1 MRPILL
7 QGHERSLTQIKFNR
21 EGDLLFS
28 CSKDHVIN
36 VWFSHNGERLGTY
49 DGHNGTVWTIDVD
62 FITHPPLSC
71 IPAVSHTIRSPNVI
85 TNPLDSGSAESRFLV
100 SGSADN
106 TMRLW
111 SVQTGKCLYRWEFP
125 TAVKRVAF
133 SEDDQQV
140 VCVTEQRDGTNQSKE
155 PESFFNPTGS
165 KAVVC
170 AFATPNLIL
179 TGHESGK
186 VALFDA
192 KTGDEVLN
200 NERAHMD
207 VVTDLQLSPDR
218 TYFITSSKDKTAR
231 LHDTKTLQVLKTY
244 QTETPLNS
252 AAIAPGKPYVLLGG
266 GQDAMSVTTT
276 SLRQGKFETRFWHK
290 IFEEEVGR
298 VKGHFGPV
306 NTIAVSPKGDC
317 YASGGEDGFVRVH
330 HFDESYFRA
339 KPYGDLEVE
348 E

>member
-28 CSKDHVIN
+28 CSKDHIIN
-36 VWFSHNGERLGTY
+36 VWFTHNGERLGTY
-49 DGHNGTVWTIDVD
+49 DGHNGTVWTVDVD
-62 FITHPPLSC
+62 SNSEFM
-71 IPAVSHTIRSPNVI
+71 
-85 TNPLDSGSAESRFLV
+85 V

-106 TMRLW
+106 TLRLW
-111 SVQTGKCLYRWEFP
+111 NVATGKCLFKWEFP

-133 SEDDQQV
+133 NEDDDQV
-140 VCVTEQRDGTNQSKE
+140 VCITEQRMGHQGAIRVFNINREGDGTKQSKE
-155 PESFFNPTGS
+155 PLYMFHPIGS
-165 KAVVC
+165 KATVC
-170 AFATPNLIL
+170 AFSFQPGIII

-186 VALFDA
+186 IALFDV
-192 KTGDEVLN
+192 KTGDEVNN
-200 NERAHMD
+200 NERAHND

-218 TYFITSSKDKTAR
+218 TYFITSSKDKSAR
-231 LHDTKTLQVLKTY
+231 LHDTKSLMVLKTY
-244 QTETPLNS
+244 PTETPLNS
-252 AAIAPGKPYVLLGG
+252 AALAPKRPYVLLGG
-266 GQDAMSVTTT
+266 GQEAMSVTTT

-306 NTIAVSPKGDC
+306 NTIAVHPAGTT

-330 HFDESYFRA
+330 HFDDSYWRA
-339 KPYGDLEVE
+339 KPYGDLEILE
-348 E
+348 